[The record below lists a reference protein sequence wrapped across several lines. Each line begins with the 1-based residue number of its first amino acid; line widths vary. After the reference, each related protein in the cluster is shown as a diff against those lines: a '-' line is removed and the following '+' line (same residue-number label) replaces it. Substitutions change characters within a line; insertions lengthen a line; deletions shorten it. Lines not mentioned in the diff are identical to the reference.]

1 MRAGA
6 LASAP
11 APAAGVRVTIT
22 LPPPSPL
29 SPILPEP
36 GLVSVSTLRWRG
48 SHLVHTEH
56 VVTEEHRGASGARS
70 DHCDKVITLCVVT
83 HHPGGQWS
91 GENTDYWSQ
100 GLYFPRAL
108 QTNNLVKRSNSREKG
123 HPCKMF

>member
-6 LASAP
+6 EARAP

-48 SHLVHTEH
+48 SHPQLEH
-56 VVTEEHRGASGARS
+56 VVTQEHRGESGARS

-83 HHPGGQWS
+83 HHPGGAVVRGEYRLLES
-91 GENTDYWSQ
+91 GLVLSSGFTNKQLSQ
-100 GLYFPRAL
+100 TF
-108 QTNNLVKRSNSREKG
+108 KFKG
-123 HPCKMF
+123 ERPSL